1 MYDIKKELKTQTPID
16 SPRKHRSAGGR
27 KESPSKVMPLGEGR
41 SLEIVNDSSNDA
53 FTYLSTHPAVQ
64 PKSDAVA
71 KSTSEESKSACEES
85 KSASEPAKTLCEQP
99 KPLSKAKTPKTAS
112 GGEVKTSEKRSKTG
126 SEVAKSRKRTR
137 SSSVKQELDDTTSG
151 FDRRASWVP
160 SCVVSDYVIITSS
173 LSRSALDH
181 IRQFTSRYHV
191 LWMQEFPH
199 QAHLVDASCPQP
211 CTTTVEIPEDTGK
224 AKKRRQPAQ
233 RYIVVIRDT
242 EGWCKRTV
250 KYLYGLA
257 W

>member
-53 FTYLSTHPAVQ
+53 FTYLCTHPAVQ

-99 KPLSKAKTPKTAS
+99 KPLSKEKTPKTVS

-126 SEVAKSRKRTR
+126 SEVPKSRKRTR
-137 SSSVKQELDDTTSG
+137 SSVKQELEDTNG
-151 FDRRASWVP
+151 FDRRTSWVP
-160 SCVVSDYVIITSS
+160 SHVVSDYVIITSS

-224 AKKRRQPAQ
+224 GKKRRQQAQ

>member
-27 KESPSKVMPLGEGR
+27 KDSPSKVMPLGEGR

-53 FTYLSTHPAVQ
+53 FTYLCTHPAVQ
-64 PKSDAVA
+64 QQSDAVA
-71 KSTSEESKSACEES
+71 KSACEES

-99 KPLSKAKTPKTAS
+99 KPLSKEKTPKTVS

-126 SEVAKSRKRTR
+126 SEVPKSRKRTR
-137 SSSVKQELDDTTSG
+137 SSVKQELEDTNG
-151 FDRRASWVP
+151 FDRRTSWVP
-160 SCVVSDYVIITSS
+160 SHVVSDYVIITSS

-224 AKKRRQPAQ
+224 GKKRRQQAQ

>member
-53 FTYLSTHPAVQ
+53 FTYLCTHPAVQ
-64 PKSDAVA
+64 QQSDAVA
-71 KSTSEESKSACEES
+71 KSACEES

-99 KPLSKAKTPKTAS
+99 KPLSKEKTPKTVS

-126 SEVAKSRKRTR
+126 SEVPKSRKRTR
-137 SSSVKQELDDTTSG
+137 SSVKQELEDTNG
-151 FDRRASWVP
+151 FDRRTSWVP
-160 SCVVSDYVIITSS
+160 SHVVSDYVIITSS

-224 AKKRRQPAQ
+224 GKKRRQQAQ